1 MSLSHAILGF
11 LSYQPMSGYDLKKV
25 FDESIQHF
33 WSATQSHIYKELDG
47 LEERDLVALRAIEQ
61 EGKPDRKE
69 FSLTAEGRAALFEWL
84 AAPLPLER
92 IRAGWLIQIFFA
104 HHLSNE
110 QIVNLLRARRAA
122 LAEKMAELEQV
133 DGIIQQRKAGRGAER
148 ERTAAMWQATLSY
161 GHAHYQAELNWLD
174 GMIQRAE
181 TLPE

>member
-1 MSLSHAILGF
+1 MSLSNAILGF

-33 WSATQSHIYKELDG
+33 WSTTQSHIYKELDG
-47 LEERDLVALRAIEQ
+47 LEERGLVASRAIEQ
-61 EGKPDRKE
+61 EGKPNRKE
-69 FSLTAEGRAALFEWL
+69 FSLTAEGRTALLEWL

-92 IRAGWLIQIFFA
+92 IREGWLIQIFFA

-122 LAEKMAELEQV
+122 LAQKLAELEQV
-133 DGIIQQRKAGRGAER
+133 DGIIQQRKAGHSAEQV
-148 ERTAAMWQATLSY
+148 RTAAMWQATLSY